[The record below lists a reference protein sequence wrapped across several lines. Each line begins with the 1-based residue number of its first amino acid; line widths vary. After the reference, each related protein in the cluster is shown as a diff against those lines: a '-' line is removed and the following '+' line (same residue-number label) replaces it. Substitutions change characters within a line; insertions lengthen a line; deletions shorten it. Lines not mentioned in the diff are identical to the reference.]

1 MMLDDASRGGA
12 HDCVMACDVT
22 HDPTD
27 GRAFQA
33 AFGGSDPWKRG
44 EGCGDQES
52 DHDVAHMKLLRA
64 TGGDKTPQQ
73 EESCRPRGEKTPGHP
88 KLYVSRFDFQC

>member
-1 MMLDDASRGGA
+1 MMLDDASRGGPG
-12 HDCVMACDVT
+12 DGVMACDVT
-22 HDPTD
+22 HDPTG
-27 GRAFQA
+27 GRAFQT

-64 TGGDKTPQQ
+64 TVVIKP
-73 EESCRPRGEKTPGHP
+73 
-88 KLYVSRFDFQC
+88 LSRRKVAATLSSLRWR